1 MKVPTREALQRRRVI
16 TISDLLVKAENE
28 DWHGVAD
35 AAMDLREIDAQL
47 AVVPVSRPP
56 ADLDAYVPHYELT
69 EDQAQKLHREKE
81 DWLPEWAKP

>member
-1 MKVPTREALQRRRVI
+1 MSQKVATKESLQRRRTV

-35 AAMDLREIDAQL
+35 AAMDLREIDAQI
-47 AVVPVSRPP
+47 AVLQAALQLR
-56 ADLDAYVPHYELT
+56 YELT

-81 DWLPEWAKP
+81 DWGRIPDLVKP

>member
-1 MKVPTREALQRRRVI
+1 MKIPSRDALQRRRVI
-16 TISDLLVKAENE
+16 TISDLLVKADNE

-47 AVVPVSRPP
+47 VVVPYIEPT
-56 ADLDAYVPHYELT
+56 YELT

-81 DWLPEWAKP
+81 DWRRIMPSDPEWAKP